1 MLFLLYI
8 NDIAHS
14 SSILSFYLFADDT
27 AIFLSKKYLNE
38 LEDTINIELVKVS
51 QWLIANKLSLNLKK
65 SNAILFRTK
74 NDSNTPKINLKL
86 NGVPIAEVPSAKYLG
101 LILDQKLSY
110 EEHIKHVDSKLIK
123 GNVILAKVRHFVP
136 VNILTNS
143 YNAHIQPHID
153 YGLNLWGYAAQT
165 FIDKIIRK
173 QKKSIRIMC
182 FKNSR
187 ESTELLFPSKNI
199 LPFHKNLQLQAG
211 KLLWKAANSYLC
223 PSLNPLFHM
232 RNDESTFHVPHR
244 RLDVSQNSVTY
255 AGVKTW
261 NAIPPEIRS
270 STSLNCFKGKFKGY
284 LSPSLNDNNNNN
296 QNNVNRNNRYNNRNN
311 NRNNVN
317 FHQGIYQGWRQGLGN
332 ASRWDQ

>member
-1 MLFLLYI
+1 
-8 NDIAHS
+8 
-14 SSILSFYLFADDT
+14 
-27 AIFLSKKYLNE
+27 
-38 LEDTINIELVKVS
+38 
-51 QWLIANKLSLNLKK
+51 
-65 SNAILFRTK
+65 
-74 NDSNTPKINLKL
+74 
-86 NGVPIAEVPSAKYLG
+86 
-101 LILDQKLSY
+101 
-110 EEHIKHVDSKLIK
+110 
-123 GNVILAKVRHFVP
+123 
-136 VNILTNS
+136 
-143 YNAHIQPHID
+143 
-153 YGLNLWGYAAQT
+153 
-165 FIDKIIRK
+165 
-173 QKKSIRIMC
+173 MC

-261 NAIPPEIRS
+261 NAIPSEIRS
-270 STSLNCFKGKFKGY
+270 STSPNCFKGKYKGY

-296 QNNVNRNNRYNNRNN
+296 NRNNLNQNVRYNR
-311 NRNNVN
+311 RNNVN